1 VLRALQKRAGGGGA
15 SSVSFDAFAATVLA
29 RGAAVALDSALI
41 RACEVVFSVFA
52 RDDRGGV
59 AVRELGAALATC
71 CAPSEDALPDAL
83 FALYGSVS
91 GATLE
96 ERTVWGGDLCA
107 FFRSIALFHHASTIS
122 LPLPAATAATAAAI
136 DEEAVRCAN
145 GVARRVA
152 QHCLDC
158 AGHGAARGFVAY
170 DTFMAWWK
178 TRRVREFEARTHW
191 GEDAAPQQRSLL
203 RVAPLRP
210 PGLGAAFAPS
220 WARLALAGS
229 AMLAVIIASSLGH
242 GATMR
247 HMTSRALRGV
257 LEHVEGAER
266 RAAGRLHGAI
276 ASGRELEPD
285 LEALADLIVAEEA
298 ADRGLEVV
306 SADLAASRDGA
317 SAAKLIAMGDTLK
330 SAKLMAEGDV
340 KAMVYRIEEDVEAAS
355 RSSRSGGGK
364 KVPLKLMQQVA
375 SAGDALA
382 SLDNEADVF
391 ATVASSVAA
400 KAAAPGATSA
410 EKALADKDLRA
421 VAESI
426 EAVVVAKQKTVKRL
440 VAAAKRAGN

>member
-1 VLRALQKRAGGGGA
+1 MSSKQLRSPAHSDDDVDGWATASDESSDDLPPMLMHHQQGMQRMSVAGDSQDHRRHRSGC
-15 SSVSFDAFAATVLA
+15 
-29 RGAAVALDSALI
+29 RGIITCTL
-41 RACEVVFSVFA
+41 CCF
-52 RDDRGGV
+52 
-59 AVRELGAALATC
+59 ALA
-71 CAPSEDALPDAL
+71 
-83 FALYGSVS
+83 F
-91 GATLE
+91 
-96 ERTVWGGDLCA
+96 
-107 FFRSIALFHHASTIS
+107 
-122 LPLPAATAATAAAI
+122 
-136 DEEAVRCAN
+136 
-145 GVARRVA
+145 
-152 QHCLDC
+152 
-158 AGHGAARGFVAY
+158 
-170 DTFMAWWK
+170 
-178 TRRVREFEARTHW
+178 
-191 GEDAAPQQRSLL
+191 
-203 RVAPLRP
+203 
-210 PGLGAAFAPS
+210 
-220 WARLALAGS
+220 S

-355 RSSRSGGGK
+355 RSSSSGGGK

>member
-1 VLRALQKRAGGGGA
+1 
-15 SSVSFDAFAATVLA
+15 
-29 RGAAVALDSALI
+29 
-41 RACEVVFSVFA
+41 
-52 RDDRGGV
+52 
-59 AVRELGAALATC
+59 
-71 CAPSEDALPDAL
+71 
-83 FALYGSVS
+83 
-91 GATLE
+91 
-96 ERTVWGGDLCA
+96 
-107 FFRSIALFHHASTIS
+107 
-122 LPLPAATAATAAAI
+122 
-136 DEEAVRCAN
+136 
-145 GVARRVA
+145 
-152 QHCLDC
+152 
-158 AGHGAARGFVAY
+158 
-170 DTFMAWWK
+170 
-178 TRRVREFEARTHW
+178 
-191 GEDAAPQQRSLL
+191 
-203 RVAPLRP
+203 
-210 PGLGAAFAPS
+210 
-220 WARLALAGS
+220 
-229 AMLAVIIASSLGH
+229 MLAVIIANSLGH

-285 LEALADLIVAEEA
+285 LEALAELIVAEEA

-330 SAKLMAEGDV
+330 SAKLIAEGDV

-355 RSSRSGGGK
+355 RSSSSGGGK
-364 KVPLKLMQQVA
+364 KVPLKLMQQVVA